1 MATAVL
7 GLASMKAGAQGMA
20 VNTTGATADASAVFD
35 ASSTSQGM
43 LIPRMTNAQ
52 MTAISSP
59 ATGLLVYCTN
69 CSPIGFYFYNGSW
82 VSLSSSAGTASGD
95 LTGSYP
101 NPTIAATSGTGTNV
115 VNAINASTSVI
126 HAANLGT
133 GSSITTKFL
142 RGDNTW
148 QTTGGGSGTVT
159 SVSSGTLTSGTT
171 AYTDTLYHSVVIN
184 ATTTPAIFYVLN
196 NASAYSVWTNNTSA
210 PAIPRYGKVNPLALY
225 APGGGTPSSSTFY
238 RGDGSWQSIST
249 PNPDC
254 IGSKIGIGA
263 VSAAYSALF
272 GLATST
278 VNSNTATTL
287 MPRDGTLANF
297 YAYVTGN
304 IVGSGSN
311 SVTGTVYVNGVATA
325 LSVTF
330 SISSV
335 STANQFL
342 TTAQD
347 VAHTVSISAG
357 DQVYIQWSQS
367 LTSGGTPNIA
377 YTFTYQ

>member
-1 MATAVL
+1 M
-7 GLASMKAGAQGMA
+7 
-20 VNTTGATADASAVFD
+20 
-35 ASSTSQGM
+35 
-43 LIPRMTNAQ
+43 
-52 MTAISSP
+52 
-59 ATGLLVYCTN
+59 
-69 CSPIGFYFYNGSW
+69 
-82 VSLSSSAGTASGD
+82 
-95 LTGSYP
+95 
-101 NPTIAATSGTGTNV
+101 
-115 VNAINASTSVI
+115 
-126 HAANLGT
+126 
-133 GSSITTKFL
+133 
-142 RGDNTW
+142 
-148 QTTGGGSGTVT
+148 
-159 SVSSGTLTSGTT
+159 
-171 AYTDTLYHSVVIN
+171 
-184 ATTTPAIFYVLN
+184 
-196 NASAYSVWTNNTSA
+196 
-210 PAIPRYGKVNPLALY
+210 NPLALY

-254 IGSKIGIGA
+254 IGSKIGISA
-263 VSAAYSALF
+263 VSTAYSALF

-304 IVGSGSN
+304 VVGSGSN

-330 SISSV
+330 SFSSV

-367 LTSGGTPNIA
+367 LTSGGTPNVA